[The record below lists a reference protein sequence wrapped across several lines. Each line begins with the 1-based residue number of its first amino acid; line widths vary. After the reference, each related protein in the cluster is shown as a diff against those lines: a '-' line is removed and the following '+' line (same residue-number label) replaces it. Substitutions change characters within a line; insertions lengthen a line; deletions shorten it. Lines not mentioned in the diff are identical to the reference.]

1 MSSPDKRSRILKFLS
16 DFIDDRGYAPTLAEI
31 QDGCKISSKSVVE
44 YHLRALERDN
54 HIRRDAEV
62 ARGIEVSGMGK
73 RTWAVAVLGTI
84 AAGEPIPVPSADTS
98 TAIPAEILEVPR
110 YLATNPESLYALRVK
125 GTSMIDALIDDG
137 DVVLMKQASTA
148 KNGEMVALWLKD
160 RQEVTLKKIYRE
172 PGRIRLQP
180 ANSLMEP
187 IYCRPDDVEIQ
198 GKVVGV
204 LRKLSG

>member
-98 TAIPAEILEVPR
+98 TAIPEEILEVPR